1 MKSLLTKYT
10 MIFSVA
16 GAWMFSTPLPA
27 KTATADTNLTLFQAA
42 TQKIVRGKVTDEKG
56 KPLPGASII
65 VKGTHLGAVSDR
77 EGNFQIEVQR
87 AGTLCISYIGRI
99 TQQIPFEP
107 GNKPL
112 NISLYTENNELERVV
127 VVGYAIN
134 ETGDTAPNKQQE
146 EEEASICIVEV
157 MPEFKGNLY
166 EYLAKN
172 IKYPV
177 KALENNEEG
186 IVYVSFIIDANG
198 EVKKPTIIQSVS
210 EKIDA
215 EALRIV
221 NGMPKWKPG
230 MQRNQPVSV
239 LYTLPIDFKIQ
250 RSR

>member
-1 MKSLLTKYT
+1 M
-10 MIFSVA
+10 
-16 GAWMFSTPLPA
+16 
-27 KTATADTNLTLFQAA
+27 
-42 TQKIVRGKVTDEKG
+42 
-56 KPLPGASII
+56 
-65 VKGTHLGAVSDR
+65 
-77 EGNFQIEVQR
+77 
-87 AGTLCISYIGRI
+87 
-99 TQQIPFEP
+99 
-107 GNKPL
+107 
-112 NISLYTENNELERVV
+112 
-127 VVGYAIN
+127 GYAIN

-198 EVKKPTIIQSVS
+198 EVKRPTIIQSVS

>member
-42 TQKIVRGKVTDEKG
+42 TKKIVKGKVTDEKG

-210 EKIDA
+210 EKMG
-215 EALRIV
+215 LC
-221 NGMPKWKPG
+221 
-230 MQRNQPVSV
+230 
-239 LYTLPIDFKIQ
+239 
-250 RSR
+250 